1 MSSVRVVVHGMVQGV
16 GFRYSARAEAE
27 RLGITGWIRN
37 RADGAVEAE
46 IGGDAEPVQ
55 RMLDWLGHG
64 PRGAA
69 VASME
74 VSELGEH
81 GEVSGGTPD
90 GAPDGHARESG
101 GFHIVS

>member
-1 MSSVRVVVHGMVQGV
+1 MVQGV

-27 RLGITGWIRN
+27 RLGISGWIRN
-37 RADGAVEAE
+37 RTDGAVEAE
-46 IGGDAEPVQ
+46 IRGDSEQVQ

-69 VASME
+69 VTSLE
-74 VSELGEH
+74 VSQLGEH
-81 GEVSGGTPD
+81 GVASGDTPD
-90 GAPDGHARESG
+90 GAPEGHARESD

>member
-1 MSSVRVVVHGMVQGV
+1 MVQGV

-46 IGGDAEPVQ
+46 VGGDAEPVQ
-55 RMLDWLGHG
+55 RMLDWLAHG

-69 VASME
+69 VTAVD
-74 VSELGEH
+74 VSEPSEQGE
-81 GEVSGGTPD
+81 
-90 GAPDGHARESG
+90 APG
-101 GFHIVS
+101 GFDPRGGADGGGFRIVS